1 MVAPNRAV
9 AVPVQGITR
18 IMKILFHSLS
28 VRSLATLFR
37 F

>member
-18 IMKILFHSLS
+18 IMKILFHSLLKCRG
-28 VRSLATLFR
+28 VDG
-37 F
+37 